1 MNSQPASSTD
11 LELLKK
17 DVSMLS
23 GFMGKLDTAI
33 DKLTD
38 VANSLDRVIAV
49 HEEKLEAH
57 EKIDQE
63 LYALIEERRKESK
76 EQYDL
81 LHLRISGMKD
91 DIDTDMK
98 SVIKEINEN
107 IKEMKE
113 FNSAHHDDVSER
125 LTKLEMWKW
134 YVLGM
139 ATFGGFL
146 LSFIPD
152 ILVK

>member
-1 MNSQPASSTD
+1 MDTSTTNTD

-17 DVSMLS
+17 DVDTLS
-23 GFMGKLDTAI
+23 GFTAKLDTAI

-49 HEEKLEAH
+49 HEQKLQAH
-57 EKIDQE
+57 DRMDQE
-63 LYALIEERRKESK
+63 LFTLIEERRRESK
-76 EQYDL
+76 EQYEL
-81 LHLRISGMKD
+81 LHLRISDMKD
-91 DIDTDMK
+91 DIEDDMK
-98 SVIKEINEN
+98 DVIKEINEN

-113 FNSAHHDDVSER
+113 FNTAHHDDVSER

-146 LSFIPD
+146 LSFIPEM
-152 ILVK
+152 LLQ

>member
-1 MNSQPASSTD
+1 MDSQPASSTD

-17 DVSMLS
+17 DVNMLS

-63 LYALIEERRKESK
+63 LYALIEERRNESK
-76 EQYDL
+76 EQYEL

-134 YVLGM
+134 YVIGM
-139 ATFGGFL
+139 ATLGGFL
-146 LSFIPD
+146 LSFVPD
-152 ILVK
+152 IVMQ

>member
-1 MNSQPASSTD
+1 MDTQPTNTE

-17 DVSMLS
+17 DVNTLS
-23 GFMGKLDTAI
+23 GFMVKLDTAI

-49 HEEKLEAH
+49 HEEKLETH
-57 EKIDQE
+57 ERIDQE
-63 LYALIEERRKESK
+63 LFALIEQRRTESK
-76 EQYDL
+76 EQYEL
-81 LHLRISGMKD
+81 LHLRIS
-91 DIDTDMK
+91 DMK
-98 SVIKEINEN
+98 SDIEDDMKDVIKEINEN

-113 FNSAHHDDVSER
+113 FNTAHHDDVSER

-146 LSFIPD
+146 LSFIPEM
-152 ILVK
+152 LLQ

>member
-1 MNSQPASSTD
+1 MDTSTTNTD

-17 DVSMLS
+17 DVDTLS
-23 GFMGKLDTAI
+23 GFTAKLDTAI

-49 HEEKLEAH
+49 HEQKLQAH
-57 EKIDQE
+57 DRMDQE
-63 LYALIEERRKESK
+63 LFSLIEERRRESK
-76 EQYDL
+76 EQYEL
-81 LHLRISGMKD
+81 LHLRISDMKD
-91 DIDTDMK
+91 DIEDDMK
-98 SVIKEINEN
+98 DVIKEINEN

-113 FNSAHHDDVSER
+113 FNTAHHDDVSER

-146 LSFIPD
+146 LSFIPEM
-152 ILVK
+152 LLQ